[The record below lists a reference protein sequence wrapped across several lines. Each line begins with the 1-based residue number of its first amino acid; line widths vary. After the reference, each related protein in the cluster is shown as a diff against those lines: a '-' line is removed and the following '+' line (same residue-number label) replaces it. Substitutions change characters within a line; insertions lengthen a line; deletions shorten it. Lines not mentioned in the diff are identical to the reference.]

1 MNFHQVEIMW
11 HGVIYLLLWSSS
23 LLSYPSPYFSC
34 LSLLLLS
41 SYLLTQDYFPPS
53 QDQFELSCVRE
64 DTSLP
69 VERFQFFVLFL
80 KAKHLIIEGYLFEN
94 RLFVLRLKRCH
105 KNLWISFCRV
115 SLLLSRCGTAKR
127 CSNPQNKMWNFSIW
141 CNAASIKDC
150 TQPEF
155 VISVRCNRLQV

>member
-11 HGVIYLLLWSSS
+11 HGAIYLLLWSSS
-23 LLSYPSPYFSC
+23 LLSYPSPYFSR

-64 DTSLP
+64 DTSLQWNI
-69 VERFQFFVLFL
+69 FSFFVLFL

-105 KNLWISFCRV
+105 KNLWIF
-115 SLLLSRCGTAKR
+115 
-127 CSNPQNKMWNFSIW
+127 FF
-141 CNAASIKDC
+141 AASLC
-150 TQPEF
+150 YSLGVVQP
-155 VISVRCNRLQV
+155 SVVQTHRTRRGIFPSDVMLQA